1 MKHNFLHFFIA
12 IVGLCCL
19 VFPQI
24 YMDLIGLALISNYAI
39 RAVSYHCSE
48 KYFQGIS
55 FGRSSTKAY
64 VRGKLEGILDT
75 LESNDAV
82 QAQLAIQKLIDRLQE
97 KDPQ

>member
-1 MKHNFLHFFIA
+1 MKHNFLHFLIA

-39 RAVSYHCSE
+39 RAVSNHCFE
-48 KYFQGIS
+48 EYYRGKTL
-55 FGRSSTKAY
+55 GRSVIKAY
-64 VRGKLEGILDT
+64 ARGKLEDILNT
-75 LESNDAV
+75 LESNNIA
-82 QAQLAIQKLIDRLQE
+82 QAKHEIQKLIEILQE